1 MYCNVTLTAEEF
13 KVLHNSLCDLNS
25 FCQFKEIKE
34 IVERIRKVAL
44 KSAYDQDNTA
54 FKRKHDHYSNVRE
67 QYGLRTNWSIYEVDD
82 LDLRHPYQDAAYV
95 VYTDHWGD
103 TGEIIQAI
111 NGPTWVDLYR
121 AADAAIRRSGDG
133 HHCFIEDFQ
142 PLKDD
147 PTHLRLRTG
156 S

>member
-1 MYCNVTLTAEEF
+1 MNCDVTVSAEDF
-13 KVLHNSLCDLNS
+13 KTIHNTLWEMQYRGLSGD
-25 FCQFKEIKE
+25 QGA
-34 IVERIRKVAL
+34 ERIRAAL
-44 KSAYDQDNTA
+44 KAAYDQDNEA
-54 FKRKHDHYSNVRE
+54 FERKHDHYSNVRE
-67 QYGLRTNWSIYEVDD
+67 QYGLRTNWSIYEVED

-95 VYTDHWGD
+95 VYTDHWGV

-147 PTHLRLRTG
+147 PTHLRLSTG